1 MARVDLAALTD
12 GLLTAAF
19 GEARELV
26 RTAFFFFIT
35 DPLYFRI

>member
-1 MARVDLAALTD
+1 MVRVDLAALTD
-12 GLLTAAF
+12 GLLTAGF
-19 GEARELV
+19 WWAREMA